1 MPRQKTSLNPRKKP
15 VQARSTHT
23 VETIFEACIQ
33 VLLNGGAERLTTTRV
48 AERAGVSV
56 GTLYQYYGDKRS
68 LLAAVLER
76 HLLQVVEA
84 VEAAA
89 GASCNQ
95 PVHVMV
101 EALVNAFFAA
111 KMNRP
116 DISKALYAIAAE
128 LDGQDLVLR
137 LTQRSQLAIVQLLAS
152 ASDARF
158 DDPITASF
166 VVTTALVGPV
176 QALLAVDAPVEF
188 QERVRQQLVLAAVSY
203 LRTIANE
210 A

>member
-1 MPRQKTSLNPRKKP
+1 MPRQKTSLNPRRKP
-15 VQARSTHT
+15 VQARSAHT
-23 VETIFEACIQ
+23 VEAIFEACIQ

-89 GASCNQ
+89 GASGGQ
-95 PVHVMV
+95 PVHIMV

-203 LRTIANE
+203 LRTIANGV
-210 A
+210 